1 MKQIAVKNLHPG
13 MIFSEPVYIEGN
25 NILVPAGVEIRKK
38 DIDRLNSWGV
48 ESVETEGSAVSIASG
63 QKKEGAVPEA
73 VPAVPA
79 APAAAAP
86 ASAAVPA
93 ASAAS
98 KKASETAE
106 PRGTAPV
113 PGSAARDKA
122 SAKKAPPNA
131 LSLTEVQENKGA
143 YRSYMD
149 LIERL
154 DAVFNNI
161 MGGVAVEV
169 RSIDSITSRLLQ
181 AVRDERDS
189 IIGYILG
196 GEVTGHEMAKSSVNA
211 AILSALIAIELKIPN
226 HKVMQII
233 TGALLHDIGMFR
245 LPREITS
252 KRGGLSEAELQRMQ
266 AHPLYTYKIVSKTLL
281 YPEEVGHVV
290 LQHHERWDGEGYP
303 RRLAGTD
310 IDLGARIV
318 SVADAFEAMVSQKS
332 YRNSM
337 VGYQAMK
344 NLLSD
349 NSRRFDPD
357 VLKAFIQT
365 MGIYPIGSIILLNN
379 GALARVIEVH
389 GDAPLRP
396 KIRILADEFGKVY
409 KQDEGDIIDLL
420 TEKSLFIAKAL
431 DPRELARKNAG

>member
-1 MKQIAVKNLHPG
+1 MKKIPVNTLKPDQ
-13 MIFSEPVYIEGN
+13 IFSEPVYIEGN
-25 NILVPAGVEIRKK
+25 NLLVPAGVPIRKK
-38 DIDRLNSWGV
+38 DIERLVSWGIDTVQSNGNVVTAAKTKKDDQVPV
-48 ESVETEGSAVSIASG
+48 ENAEAPEPADRGGKTPEEGRKTAAG
-63 QKKEGAVPEA
+63 KAVP
-73 VPAVPA
+73 
-79 APAAAAP
+79 
-86 ASAAVPA
+86 SM
-93 ASAAS
+93 
-98 KKASETAE
+98 
-106 PRGTAPV
+106 
-113 PGSAARDKA
+113 
-122 SAKKAPPNA
+122 

-143 YRSYMD
+143 YRSYLD
-149 LIERL
+149 LVERL
-154 DAVFNNI
+154 DAVFSNI
-161 MGGVAVEV
+161 AAGVSVEV
-169 RSIDSITSRLLQ
+169 RSIDNIASRLIQ

-196 GEVTGHEMAKSSVNA
+196 GEVAGHDMAKSSINA
-211 AILSALIAIELKIPN
+211 AILSALIAQELRLPN

-233 TGALLHDIGMFR
+233 TGALLHDVGMLR
-245 LPREITS
+245 LPKDILD
-252 KRGGLSEAELQRMQ
+252 KRGSLSDAEFQRMQ
-266 AHPLYTYKIVSKTLL
+266 QHPLYTYKIVSKEFL
-281 YPEEVGHVV
+281 YPEEVGLIA

-303 RRLAGTD
+303 RRISGSA

-337 VGYQAMK
+337 MGYQAIK

-389 GDAPLRP
+389 GEAPLRP
-396 KIRILADEFGKVY
+396 RIRILIDEFGKAF
-409 KQDEGDIIDLL
+409 KQDEGDLIDLL

-431 DPRELARKNAG
+431 DPKELARKKA